1 MNKMN
6 EKINQAFTYFDNGEL
21 DKAEQIYRECLRE
34 VQDKKSQEYRNIL
47 HGLGYVKSHNNDFD
61 GARKIYMELIEIAQS
76 TLNKKFEA
84 IALHQLGMVE
94 RLAKNFNE
102 ALLLFQNEQQM
113 LEKYFPDFFVGMSAN
128 FYEQGMI
135 FLNKGSFL
143 KYCCYLS
150 KVFIYTYPVEKVSPP
165 YFTEKRATS
174 S

>member
-1 MNKMN
+1 
-6 EKINQAFTYFDNGEL
+6 
-21 DKAEQIYRECLRE
+21 
-34 VQDKKSQEYRNIL
+34 
-47 HGLGYVKSHNNDFD
+47 
-61 GARKIYMELIEIAQS
+61 
-76 TLNKKFEA
+76 
-84 IALHQLGMVE
+84 
-94 RLAKNFNE
+94 
-102 ALLLFQNEQQM
+102 M

-143 KYCCYLS
+143 KYCYYLS